1 MNEPMTIQTQHPK
14 QTNTHHPHPH
24 NTTTT
29 NTKKQTH
36 PQILNIYHSP
46 YITPQQKTT
55 KHTKNTQKKEKV

>member
-14 QTNTHHPHPH
+14 QTKHNTTHHH

-36 PQILNIYHSP
+36 TQILNIYHSP